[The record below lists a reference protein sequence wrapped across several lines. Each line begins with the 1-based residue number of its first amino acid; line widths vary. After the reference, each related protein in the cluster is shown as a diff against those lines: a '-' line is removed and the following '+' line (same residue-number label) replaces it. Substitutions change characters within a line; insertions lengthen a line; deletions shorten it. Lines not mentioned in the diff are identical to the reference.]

1 MEFLFLYGWDWL
13 ALTIFLLLRFLTHYR
28 HDNCK
33 SQSEFIEKAI
43 SFYIG
48 YLDEERSVNYISP
61 LITETVK
68 ATIAGT
74 EQRLSRLMFKVAVEL
89 GKISNMLAA
98 VNDIDDETLR
108 QLQSMCVNE
117 VRRINGIISYI
128 DDYGIGAFVM
138 LKKEECEEIPLDNQI
153 LPKCSRLKISTLKL
167 SDRVEGNRL
176 GEGAI
181 GIALWNWL
189 ESDDEE
195 IYVTVFDKHRKL
207 IEMLQKF
214 GFELAGYNSRNEGVY
229 LRSKNA
235 INFMT
240 PYTSFPFINKEAR
253 AFAMLPIEAE
263 WHDKIFP
270 YSELKNTK
278 QDTEEFAAAN
288 GMTKTYIC
296 FPVNTPCYSP
306 GMPIMIYR
314 KSSDEYNRGFKSVV
328 TSYGTIVRSE
338 PIKQN
343 WSYLKSFEEYVKIVG
358 NKSVFTHSE
367 IKNFYEKMKNLYV
380 LELVY
385 NHAFGKGCNVN
396 YNTLNDNGIWKNCH
410 PYQAVYSMNDFR
422 AILSLAKQDENK
434 LIK

>member
-1 MEFLFLYGWDWL
+1 MAGAYKWKKLSELDINDSFFNSLKEDYPEFEEWYN
-13 ALTIFLLLRFLTHYR
+13 R
-28 HDNCK
+28 
-33 SQSEFIEKAI
+33 KAN
-43 SFYIG
+43 
-48 YLDEERSVNYISP
+48 E
-61 LITETVK
+61 
-68 ATIAGT
+68 
-74 EQRLSRLMFKVAVEL
+74 
-89 GKISNMLAA
+89 GKQAFA
-98 VNDIDDETLR
+98 
-108 QLQSMCVNE
+108 
-117 VRRINGIISYI
+117 YI
-128 DDYGIGAFVM
+128 DDNGIGAFVM
-138 LKKEECEEIPLDNQI
+138 LKNGECEEIHLANQI

-229 LRSKNA
+229 LRSKIA
-235 INFMT
+235 ISFIT
-240 PYTSFPFINKEAR
+240 PYTSFPFINKETR

-288 GMTKTYIC
+288 GMTKTYIG
-296 FPVNTPCYSP
+296 FSYSIPAYSP

-314 KSSDEYNRGFKSVV
+314 ISEEKKTFKSVV
-328 TSYGTIVRSE
+328 TSYGTIVRFE
-338 PIKQN
+338 IIKQN
-343 WSYLKSFEEYVKIVG
+343 WDYIKSFDEYVKLVG
-358 NKSVFTHSE
+358 NKSVFTYDK
-367 IKNFYEKMKNLYV
+367 IKEFYEKQKNVFV

-385 NHAFGKGCNVN
+385 NHAFGEGCNVN
-396 YNTLNDNGIWKNCH
+396 HYTLNSCGIWKNSH
-410 PYQAVYSMNDFR
+410 PYQAIYSMNDFR

>member
-1 MEFLFLYGWDWL
+1 MAGAYKWKKLSELDINDSFFNSLKEDYPEFEEWY
-13 ALTIFLLLRFLTHYR
+13 
-28 HDNCK
+28 NK
-33 SQSEFIEKAI
+33 KAN
-43 SFYIG
+43 
-48 YLDEERSVNYISP
+48 E
-61 LITETVK
+61 
-68 ATIAGT
+68 
-74 EQRLSRLMFKVAVEL
+74 
-89 GKISNMLAA
+89 GKQAFA
-98 VNDIDDETLR
+98 
-108 QLQSMCVNE
+108 
-117 VRRINGIISYI
+117 YI
-128 DDYGIGAFVM
+128 DDNGIGAFVM
-138 LKKEECEEIPLDNQI
+138 LKVGECEEIPLANQI

-229 LRSKNA
+229 IRSKNA

-240 PYTSFPFINKEAR
+240 PYTSFPFINKETR

-288 GMTKTYIC
+288 GMTKTYIG
-296 FPVNTPCYSP
+296 FSYSIPAYSP

-314 KSSDEYNRGFKSVV
+314 ISEEQKTFKSVV
-328 TSYGTIVRSE
+328 TSYGTIVRFE
-338 PIKQN
+338 IIKQN
-343 WSYLKSFEEYVKIVG
+343 WDYIKSFDEYVKLVG
-358 NKSVFTHSE
+358 NKSVFTYNK
-367 IKNFYEKMKNLYV
+367 IKEFYEKQKNVFV

-385 NHAFGKGCNVN
+385 NHAFGEGCNVN
-396 YNTLNDNGIWKNCH
+396 HYTLNSCGIWENIH
-410 PYQAVYSMNDFR
+410 PYQAIYSMNDFR

>member
-1 MEFLFLYGWDWL
+1 
-13 ALTIFLLLRFLTHYR
+13 
-28 HDNCK
+28 
-33 SQSEFIEKAI
+33 
-43 SFYIG
+43 
-48 YLDEERSVNYISP
+48 
-61 LITETVK
+61 
-68 ATIAGT
+68 
-74 EQRLSRLMFKVAVEL
+74 
-89 GKISNMLAA
+89 
-98 VNDIDDETLR
+98 
-108 QLQSMCVNE
+108 
-117 VRRINGIISYI
+117 
-128 DDYGIGAFVM
+128 M
-138 LKKEECEEIPLDNQI
+138 LKNGECEEIHLDNQI

-235 INFMT
+235 ISFMT
-240 PYTSFPFINKEAR
+240 PYTSFPFINKETR

-278 QDTEEFAAAN
+278 QDTEEYAAAN

-396 YNTLNDNGIWKNCH
+396 YNTLNDNGIWKNGH

>member
-1 MEFLFLYGWDWL
+1 M

>member
-1 MEFLFLYGWDWL
+1 M
-13 ALTIFLLLRFLTHYR
+13 
-28 HDNCK
+28 
-33 SQSEFIEKAI
+33 
-43 SFYIG
+43 
-48 YLDEERSVNYISP
+48 
-61 LITETVK
+61 
-68 ATIAGT
+68 AGAYKWK
-74 EQRLSRLMFKVAVEL
+74 RLSEL
-89 GKISNMLAA
+89 DIHDSFFDSLKEDYPEFEEWYNRKANEGKQAFA
-98 VNDIDDETLR
+98 
-108 QLQSMCVNE
+108 
-117 VRRINGIISYI
+117 YI
-128 DDYGIGAFVM
+128 DGNGIGAFVM
-138 LKKEECEEIPLDNQI
+138 LKVGECEEISLANQI

-214 GFELAGYNSRNEGVY
+214 GFVLAGHNSRNEGVY

-240 PYTSFPFINKEAR
+240 PYTSFPFINKETK
-253 AFAMLPIEAE
+253 AFAMLPIESE

-296 FPVNTPCYSP
+296 FPVSTPCYSP
-306 GMPIMIYR
+306 GIPIMIYR
-314 KSSDEYNRGFKSVV
+314 KSSDENNRSFKSVV
-328 TSYGTIVRSE
+328 TSYGTIVSFE
-338 PIKQN
+338 IIKQN
-343 WSYLKSFEEYVKIVG
+343 GICLKSFNDYNDMVG
-358 NKSVFTHSE
+358 NKSVFSQNE
-367 IKNFYEKMKNLYV
+367 IKTFYDRKKNLCV
-380 LELVY
+380 VELVY
-385 NHAFGKGCNVN
+385 NHAFGEGCNVN
-396 YNTLNDNGIWKNCH
+396 YNTLNCNGIWKNGH

>member
-1 MEFLFLYGWDWL
+1 M
-13 ALTIFLLLRFLTHYR
+13 
-28 HDNCK
+28 
-33 SQSEFIEKAI
+33 
-43 SFYIG
+43 
-48 YLDEERSVNYISP
+48 
-61 LITETVK
+61 
-68 ATIAGT
+68 AGAYKWK
-74 EQRLSRLMFKVAVEL
+74 RLSEL
-89 GKISNMLAA
+89 DINDSFFNSLKEDYPEFEEWYNRKANEGKQAFA
-98 VNDIDDETLR
+98 
-108 QLQSMCVNE
+108 
-117 VRRINGIISYI
+117 YI
-128 DDYGIGAFVM
+128 DDNGIGAFVM
-138 LKKEECEEIPLDNQI
+138 LKNGECEEIHLDNQI

-214 GFELAGYNSRNEGVY
+214 GFELVGYNSRLEGVY
-229 LRSKNA
+229 IRSKNK
-235 INFMT
+235 INFST
-240 PYTSFPFINKEAR
+240 PYTSFPFINKETPY
-253 AFAMLPIEAE
+253 FAMLPIEAK

-288 GMTKTYIC
+288 GMTKTYIG
-296 FPVNTPCYSP
+296 FSYSIPAYSP

-314 KSSDEYNRGFKSVV
+314 MSDENKTFKSVV
-328 TSYGTIVRSE
+328 TSYGTIVRFE
-338 PIKQN
+338 TIKQN
-343 WSYLKSFEEYVKIVG
+343 GNCLKSYEEYVKIVG
-358 NKSVFTHSE
+358 NKSVFTYDK
-367 IKNFYEKMKNLYV
+367 IKEFYENEKNVFV

-385 NHAFGKGCNVN
+385 NHAFGEGCNVN
-396 YNTLNDNGIWKNCH
+396 HYTLNNYGIWKKRH
-410 PYQAVYSMNDFR
+410 PYQAVYSMNDFK

>member
-1 MEFLFLYGWDWL
+1 MAGAYKWKKLSALDINDSFFDSLKEDYPEFEEWYN
-13 ALTIFLLLRFLTHYR
+13 R
-28 HDNCK
+28 
-33 SQSEFIEKAI
+33 KAN
-43 SFYIG
+43 
-48 YLDEERSVNYISP
+48 E
-61 LITETVK
+61 
-68 ATIAGT
+68 
-74 EQRLSRLMFKVAVEL
+74 
-89 GKISNMLAA
+89 GKQAFA
-98 VNDIDDETLR
+98 
-108 QLQSMCVNE
+108 
-117 VRRINGIISYI
+117 YI
-128 DDYGIGAFVM
+128 DDNGIGAFVM
-138 LKKEECEEIPLDNQI
+138 LKNGECEEIHLDNQI

-189 ESDDEE
+189 ESDDDE

-214 GFELAGYNSRNEGVY
+214 GFELAGYNSRNEGIY

-240 PYTSFPFINKEAR
+240 PYTSFPFINKETR

-288 GMTKTYIC
+288 GMTKTYIG
-296 FPVNTPCYSP
+296 FSYSIPAYSP

-314 KSSDEYNRGFKSVV
+314 ISEEQKTFKSVV
-328 TSYGTIVRSE
+328 TSYGTIVRFE
-338 PIKQN
+338 IIKQN
-343 WSYLKSFEEYVKIVG
+343 WDYIKSFDEYVKLVG
-358 NKSVFTHSE
+358 NKSVFTYNK
-367 IKNFYEKMKNLYV
+367 IKEFYEKQKNVFV

-385 NHAFGKGCNVN
+385 NHAFGEGCNVN
-396 YNTLNDNGIWKNCH
+396 HYTLNNYGIWKNIH
-410 PYQAVYSMNDFR
+410 PYQAVYTMNDFR